1 MKFLIIT
8 PYTPYPPNS
17 GGRMRIWEELRFLSA
32 RHELTLVAFYQ
43 RVKERN
49 SYQALSQICCRVFLV
64 ERPGHPMASDLAAF
78 HSVSDL
84 FQWYTTPEMT
94 RVLQSLQSESFDLVL
109 LHHIFV
115 AQYRDWLNAPA
126 VLEEQ
131 NIESSLFQQH
141 AQANDLIA
149 QERTFRQARWL
160 LLRSYETTL
169 WKHFPLRIVVSEN
182 DRQEMER
189 RCKAGRTIIVE
200 NGINASEIQL
210 LPPPQSRTLLFMG
223 SLDFYANIDAVYF
236 LRETIMPLLW
246 MRDSTLS
253 LVIAGRRP
261 PRAIYELA
269 DDPRIQVMADP
280 DDMTAVARTCAITLA
295 PMRIGSGTRVKIL
308 HSLALG
314 LPVVTTPR
322 GCEGLAVTDGCELLV
337 RAEPEAFADAV
348 IELLRNH
355 ALAERLRRAGRALV
369 ETHYDWAKILG
380 KYESELIALA
390 NSP

>member
-1 MKFLIIT
+1 MKLLILS

-32 RHELTLVAFYQ
+32 RHNLTLVAFYQ
-43 RVKERN
+43 LEPERD
-49 SYQALSQICCRVFLV
+49 SYPALAQICRRVFLV
-64 ERPGHPMASDLAAF
+64 KRPGHPRDSDLAAF

-115 AQYRDWLNAPA
+115 AQYHDWFDAPA

-141 AQANDLIA
+141 AQANDVTPA
-149 QERTFRQARWL
+149 ERTFRQARWL
-160 LLRSYETTL
+160 LLRAYETTL
-169 WKHFPLRIVVSEN
+169 WKQFPLRIVVSEK
-182 DRQEMER
+182 DKQAMER
-189 RCKAGRTIIVE
+189 RCHGGRTFVVE
-200 NGINASEIQL
+200 NGINTRETKFLPSSE
-210 LPPPQSRTLLFMG
+210 SRTLLFMG
-223 SLDFYANIDAVYF
+223 SLDFYANIDAVFF
-236 LRETIMPLLW
+236 LRETILPLVW
-246 MRDSTLS
+246 KRDPSVA

-261 PRAIYELA
+261 PRALYALT
-269 DDPRIQVMADP
+269 DDPRIQLMADP
-280 DDMTAVARTCAITLA
+280 ADMTMLARNSALTLA
-295 PMRIGSGTRVKIL
+295 PMRIGSGTRIKIL

-314 LPVVTTPR
+314 RPVVSTPH

-337 RAEPEAFADAV
+337 RADPEAFADAI
-348 IELLRNH
+348 IELLNHH

-369 ETHYDWAKILG
+369 ETHYDWTKLLG
-380 KYESELIALA
+380 KYEQELMALA
-390 NSP
+390 NSQ